1 MPLLPIL
8 ERVYSSTIQRTDMTE
23 HLSSNSKEVRKFLVE
38 KCRTICDNVS
48 DTTRPSATER
58 MDSLI
63 VVSLKNKSPHSSISD
78 KAWAQFHV
86 YVRDGANGTFMDS
99 KMQKMIDNIKA
110 LDLQSELFLL
120 NGGEPYETDPKP
132 DGLGFHAVS
141 IQYSIT
147 LIRDKVNNN

>member
-8 ERVYSSTIQRTDMTE
+8 AQAYSSTILRTDMTE
-23 HLSSNSKEVRKFLVE
+23 HLSSNSMEVRKFLVE
-38 KCRTICDNVS
+38 RCRTLCDNVF
-48 DTTRPSATER
+48 DNTRPSATER

-63 VVSLKNKSPHSSISD
+63 VVSIKNKSPHSSISD
-78 KAWAQFHV
+78 KAWAQFHL
-86 YVRDGANGTFMDS
+86 YVRDGAKGTFRDN
-99 KMQKMIDNIKA
+99 KMQEMIDSIKA

-147 LIRDKVNNN
+147 LIRAKV